1 VRESI
6 PLGRVAGIPVSLD
19 WTVLV
24 ILSLFAWSLAIT
36 LPKTAPGYPTA
47 HYWLAGI
54 TGSVVLLASLLA
66 HELSHAVVA
75 RRAGVEVS
83 GVTLWL
89 FGGVARL
96 GDDPK
101 TAAAEFR
108 IAIAGPAVS
117 LGLAVAFGAA
127 AAIAHMAG
135 LPAIVCAVATWL
147 ATVNLLLGVFNLL
160 PGAPLD
166 GGRVLAAYLW
176 RRSGDATR
184 AAISAAR
191 AGRTLASIMIVLGF
205 VQVMAGGTIA
215 GVWLALIGLFVHGAA
230 REEERRLRSRQLL
243 TGVSVGDAMTAGPR
257 TAPAA
262 ITAEDFIQHY
272 LLGGAHSAYPVVAP
286 DGSVLGMITL
296 TQLRKV
302 SPDRRAT
309 TPLRDIAIPLRELAI
324 AAPDEPLTSLLA
336 RLSTAPGHR
345 VLVIMGGRV
354 VGIVTA
360 TDIAKLLEARDL
372 VFSSR
377 PGASWPRS

>member
-1 VRESI
+1 
-6 PLGRVAGIPVSLD
+6 
-19 WTVLV
+19 VLV

-36 LPKTAPGYPTA
+36 LPLTAPGYPTA
-47 HYWLAGI
+47 GYLLAGI

-66 HELSHAVVA
+66 HELSHAVTA

-96 GDDPK
+96 SDDPK
-101 TAAAEFR
+101 TPAAEFR

-117 LGLAVAFGAA
+117 LGLAVVFGAVA
-127 AAIAHMAG
+127 AVAHMAG
-135 LPAIVCAVATWL
+135 LPAIAGAVATWL

-191 AGRTLASIMIVLGF
+191 AGRALASIMVGLGF
-205 VQVMAGGTIA
+205 VQVLAGGTIA

-230 REEERRLRSRQLL
+230 RDEERRLRSRQLL
-243 TGVSVGDAMTAGPR
+243 TGVRVGDAMTAGPR

-286 DGSVLGMITL
+286 DGLVLGMITL

-302 SPDRRAT
+302 SPDRRAI
-309 TPLRDIAIPLRELAI
+309 TPLRDIAIPLRELAV
-324 AAPDEPLTSLLA
+324 AAPDEPLTALLA
-336 RLSTAPGHR
+336 RLSTAPGNR
-345 VLVIMGGRV
+345 ALVVEGGHV
-354 VGIVTA
+354 VGIVTPA
-360 TDIAKLLEARDL
+360 DIAKLLEARDL

-377 PGASWPRS
+377 PGG